1 MHFQRKSFFFRIFRQ
16 VHWLKHY
23 SCFVVPLRTQRCGT
37 FRWKYVEHGSDILN
51 KGIMFNLFMVF
62 LPAMSNNI
70 SLLNLALCQQI
81 PLDQVILEGL
91 GFPAHVVSE
100 ILVIDI

>member
-1 MHFQRKSFFFRIFRQ
+1 
-16 VHWLKHY
+16 
-23 SCFVVPLRTQRCGT
+23 
-37 FRWKYVEHGSDILN
+37 
-51 KGIMFNLFMVF
+51 
-62 LPAMSNNI
+62 MSNNI